1 MVIAA
6 VNPKKKTMKMVS
18 VPRDT
23 YTSIANTPN
32 GFKTK
37 INAAPY
43 YGVKAGVGPMTNT
56 VLTLENYL
64 NTPIKY
70 YVKVNFNGFIDVT
83 DSLGG
88 VDVDV
93 PFDFNIRLF
102 YKYYNFKK
110 GPAHLNGHEALAYVR
125 MRKSDPRGDAGRNE
139 RQREVIQSLMKQS
152 MSFNS
157 IGKMDDI
164 LKAVGKNVSH
174 NMKLSEML
182 ELQSIYRS
190 IPKKNMET
198 LNFKGYDSNKNP
210 QGLWYHYISDSE
222 RLRVSLELRK
232 TLNLP
237 LQTLDGKPYE
247 EEIPEKPGSSSSEK
261 SSSTTPQQPN
271 SSTPAT
277 GNSTSSP

>member
-1 MVIAA
+1 
-6 VNPKKKTMKMVS
+6 
-18 VPRDT
+18 
-23 YTSIANTPN
+23 
-32 GFKTK
+32 
-37 INAAPY
+37 
-43 YGVKAGVGPMTNT
+43 MTNT